1 HSERAGGSVV
11 RGLALIGLMVALAA
25 AGVGTAGSSQAV
37 GWCGSDESAV
47 DRLPDA
53 VSAQQIHVVYAVPSD
68 GASAVFEDA
77 PLIVSDLAGVDGW
90 WRRED
95 PTRTPRFD
103 LFAFPG
109 CAGGLEGLDL
119 SNVRLPHDTAYY
131 QPIEQRSDKLR
142 TD

>member
-1 HSERAGGSVV
+1 MQRAIARASTVLPV
-11 RGLALIGLMVALAA
+11 P
-25 AGVGTAGSSQAV
+25 GTSANRTWPRQAT
-37 GWCGSDESAV
+37 AV

-68 GASAVFEDA
+68 GASAVLEDA

-119 SNVRLPHDTAYY
+119 SNVRLPHD
-131 QPIEQRSDKLR
+131 
-142 TD
+142 